1 MSYDKHFSTRNRV
14 LRLYSNVVE
23 KNKSYNYGIC
33 LRSAFTEIPTKIPE
47 IEAST
52 QLYRGWRVSLKA
64 NNQYFN
70 SLNLLYTDQGFFDVF
85 GLNLL
90 YGDRKTAL
98 EGEGKIVISSSTAL
112 KIFNRTDCIGQVI
125 GISGKQVVISGVI
138 RDLPKN
144 THFNFDL
151 LCSMQT
157 IHPEK
162 FGSLEFF
169 TYYLIRENTDI
180 KEVGRKIAL
189 ANDELMKPIAS
200 EIKWSVKSGTEI
212 LSNLHLHSCVDFD
225 LSAKAD
231 LHLML
236 IVAGIAF
243 FILLIAL
250 VNHVNLYVLH
260 GEKRIAEIAMRKSLG
275 ADSKSL
281 SRLFY
286 SETGMIGFIAFI
298 LAIIV
303 TLFAQ
308 PYFGSL
314 MQRSLSVS
322 DFFSFSGI
330 VLIISFLAFI
340 ILISG
345 AYPSFYLSR
354 LNLVIAFKGK
364 SNQIARKSK
373 LSMASVLIQ
382 FTVTVFLISSLV
394 IIYSQV
400 NYLKHI
406 PLGFSPENIVG
417 ISGFSPEMRKKYQS
431 IQEELDRL
439 PFIESTGPS
448 FHYMGGGCSGQGIK
462 VYEDP
467 GKRLYINEYRVQQ
480 GFCETMKLQLLNGRF
495 FTRDGNEEKSIIL
508 NEAAVKMMGIKNPVG
523 SLVQIHEE
531 PMTVIGVVKDFY
543 YTDHSGEQ
551 IAPLAITDYSDD
563 MSVFYFRVRDEFTPD
578 KRRQVEAIFK
588 KYDPDFIFSHFL
600 LTNTYLSKFDKEE
613 RVMKLV
619 SAGAFLAILI
629 SIVGLMA
636 LSILNVTRRTKEI
649 GIRKIIGSSET
660 KIMVDLLRETFVLV
674 LISTFIAFI
683 ACYLFMQQW
692 LSNFVNKIHLHPG
705 YFLISGLI
713 AMVIAMLT
721 VSWQSW
727 KAATR
732 NPVEALRYE

>member
-1 MSYDKHFSTRNRV
+1 
-14 LRLYSNVVE
+14 
-23 KNKSYNYGIC
+23 
-33 LRSAFTEIPTKIPE
+33 
-47 IEAST
+47 
-52 QLYRGWRVSLKA
+52 
-64 NNQYFN
+64 
-70 SLNLLYTDQGFFDVF
+70 
-85 GLNLL
+85 
-90 YGDRKTAL
+90 
-98 EGEGKIVISSSTAL
+98 
-112 KIFNRTDCIGQVI
+112 
-125 GISGKQVVISGVI
+125 
-138 RDLPKN
+138 
-144 THFNFDL
+144 
-151 LCSMQT
+151 
-157 IHPEK
+157 
-162 FGSLEFF
+162 
-169 TYYLIRENTDI
+169 
-180 KEVGRKIAL
+180 
-189 ANDELMKPIAS
+189 
-200 EIKWSVKSGTEI
+200 
-212 LSNLHLHSCVDFD
+212 
-225 LSAKAD
+225 
-231 LHLML
+231 
-236 IVAGIAF
+236 
-243 FILLIAL
+243 
-250 VNHVNLYVLH
+250 
-260 GEKRIAEIAMRKSLG
+260 
-275 ADSKSL
+275 L

-578 KRRQVEAIFK
+578 KRRQVK
-588 KYDPDFIFSHFL
+588 L
-600 LTNTYLSKFDKEE
+600 YL
-613 RVMKLV
+613 RNMILIL
-619 SAGAFLAILI
+619 FLAI
-629 SIVGLMA
+629 
-636 LSILNVTRRTKEI
+636 
-649 GIRKIIGSSET
+649 
-660 KIMVDLLRETFVLV
+660 F
-674 LISTFIAFI
+674 F
-683 ACYLFMQQW
+683 
-692 LSNFVNKIHLHPG
+692 
-705 YFLISGLI
+705 
-713 AMVIAMLT
+713 
-721 VSWQSW
+721 
-727 KAATR
+727 
-732 NPVEALRYE
+732 